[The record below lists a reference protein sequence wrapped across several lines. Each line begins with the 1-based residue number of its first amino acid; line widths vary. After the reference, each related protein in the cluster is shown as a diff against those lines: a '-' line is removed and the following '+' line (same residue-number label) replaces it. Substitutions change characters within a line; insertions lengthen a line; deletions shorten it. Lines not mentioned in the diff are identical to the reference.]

1 VTRPRILLVEH
12 DVPMRA
18 LAARVLDEREFTVIE
33 ADEANSALSIF
44 EVAPPALVIV
54 DEALPWVGGLDLCAR
69 IRSTGSSVPIVLVS
83 GGPTHAALLNEARHV
98 YGIQHVLFRP
108 FTEETLLQTVM
119 EALGWVRASP
129 SGPPQQGG
137 RRFSMAQRVDTQM
150 LLLDEQA
157 PVKHRGEIDFQVD
170 EDDGLSESSLF
181 ADVGPADAGALM
193 AEVELRE
200 DIPEPLVPDLQAP
213 QPTPSSFSL
222 ETFGLTSVEQSSAPT
237 YRLTPLTSDDPAA
250 PRGIYGEVEFGALLY
265 AAFRDIFTGRLQVR
279 RASIIRTILLRNGHP
294 VRVVSNVRSE
304 QIGWRLAL
312 EGRLEGHALARFRT
326 LTEKG
331 LPERDAVLELG
342 VLEPS
347 ALAEF
352 EALSAR
358 EAIIQCFDWDRG
370 EYGLAYDQDVA
381 RTNDAEMNPFVL
393 IFEGTKRFFP
403 VQPLVAHFDRLM
415 ARCPAPTEKLRDYG
429 RLLRAFSEE
438 LRIVEACD
446 GASNLGEVLG
456 RSPYG
461 LTETLRILLAL
472 ETVQC
477 LEYRDA
483 PVRDRDWNTG
493 PRTAI
498 GTSPPTGPTPS
509 GSAPRPLR
517 PSLSP
522 RAAPPSSP
530 PAPIS
535 ARTSENRLG
544 PSAGAT
550 PSSGFRAATTG
561 THAVETS
568 SARSTANVADDA
580 MRAVV
585 LDRFGRLGTATYYEL
600 LEVQPEAT
608 VEQIKLAFARVA
620 RAVHPDRLTST
631 NDNDLKQKAIEV
643 HKRLNLAWET
653 LADPTKRQEYD
664 ALHGALPKHDG
675 KADLVKAESNFHKG
689 RACLAR
695 GENKRARDFFD
706 VAVRQ
711 DPHTPTYRMHLGWTR
726 FLCAEAT
733 DARVRNEAR
742 EEIKA
747 ALTQDD
753 RVEAGYV
760 FLGIISR
767 LQGNEDLAERFFRKT
782 LSLNSSNADALRE
795 LRLIDAR
802 KKGGA
807 KDGVFGKLFSK
818 K

>member
-1 VTRPRILLVEH
+1 
-12 DVPMRA
+12 MRA

-33 ADEANSALSIF
+33 ADEANSALTAF

-83 GGPTHAALLNEARHV
+83 GGPSHAALLNEARLV

-119 EALGWVRASP
+119 EALGWVGASIAE
-129 SGPPQQGG
+129 PPRDAG
-137 RRFSMAQRVDTQM
+137 RRFSMAERVDTQM
-150 LLLDEQA
+150 LLLEERA
-157 PVKHRGEIDFQVD
+157 PVRHRGEVDFQSD
-170 EDDGLSESSLF
+170 EDDGLSESSFF
-181 ADVGPADAGALM
+181 ADVGSPDSGALLGEVDGEVLEDP
-193 AEVELRE
+193 AELLVSEFLT
-200 DIPEPLVPDLQAP
+200 PEA
-213 QPTPSSFSL
+213 TPSSVSL
-222 ETFGLTSVEQSSAPT
+222 EVTGLASVEQAKTPT
-237 YRLTPLTSDDPAA
+237 YRLTPLTSEDPAA
-250 PRGIYGEVEFGALLY
+250 PQGIYGEIEFGALLY
-265 AAFRDIFTGRLQVR
+265 AAFRDIFTGRLQVK
-279 RASIIRTILLRNGHP
+279 RASIVRTILLRNGHP
-294 VRVVSNVRSE
+294 VRVHSNVRSE
-304 QIGWRLAL
+304 QLGWRLAL
-312 EGRLEGHALARFRT
+312 EGRLEGDALARFRR
-326 LTEKG
+326 LTESG
-331 LPERDAVLELG
+331 LPERDALLELEVLEQG
-342 VLEPS
+342 T
-347 ALAEF
+347 LAEV
-352 EALSAR
+352 EGSIAR

-370 EYGLAYDQDVA
+370 EYGLAYDQAVA
-381 RTNDAEMNPFVL
+381 RSNDAEMNPFVL

-403 VQPLVAHFDRLM
+403 VQPLIAHFDRLM
-415 ARCPAPTEKLRDYG
+415 ASCPAPTEKLRDYG
-429 RLLRAFSEE
+429 RLLRAFSDE

-446 GASNLGEVLG
+446 GSSTLGAVLG

-472 ETVQC
+472 ETAQC

-483 PVRDRDWNTG
+483 PVRSSDRNTG
-493 PRTAI
+493 PRASI
-498 GTSPPTGPTPS
+498 GAGATTGPAPS

-522 RAAPPSSP
+522 RAAAPSSP
-530 PAPIS
+530 PAPVS
-535 ARTSENRLG
+535 ARSSENRIG
-544 PSAGAT
+544 PSPVST

-561 THAVETS
+561 AHAVES
-568 SARSTANVADDA
+568 SGARSTANLSEDA

-600 LEVQPEAT
+600 LEIQPEAT
-608 VEQIKLAFARVA
+608 VEQIKLAFSRVA
-620 RAVHPDRLTST
+620 RAVHPDRLANS
-631 NDNDLKQKAIEV
+631 NDNELKQKAIEV
-643 HKRLNLAWET
+643 LKRLNLAWET
-653 LADPTKRQEYD
+653 LAEPVKRQEYD

-726 FLCAEAT
+726 FLCAEST
-733 DARVRNEAR
+733 DARARNDAR
-742 EEIKA
+742 EEIKT

-760 FLGIISR
+760 FLGMISR

-802 KKGGA
+802 KKAGA
-807 KDGVFGKLFSK
+807 KEGVFGKLFSK